1 MGSTSG
7 LIDATETIPAHG
19 AGAGLTTPA
28 GTHRPR
34 STPTS
39 PMATTAEHRSTSG
52 GRAHRLRSGAHQR
65 ARWIVTAVAIALTAL
80 ALGLAA
86 PAVAKVTHDS
96 GGAAHHTASRVVHAQ
111 SHTPSG
117 GTVRSTVPS
126 RSTERPAANAS
137 ANEPTTIASYP
148 GHDKCKKSKAGRGYP
163 PWCTDPSAGWMSS
176 SLHKAEQPHQHTRP
190 VGLTGFEP
198 ATTWPQAGRSPNLTV
213 LQ

>member
-1 MGSTSG
+1 MPSTPG

-19 AGAGLTTPA
+19 AGAGLTTPT

-39 PMATTAEHRSTSG
+39 SMATIAEHRSTSG
-52 GRAHRLRSGAHQR
+52 GRAHRLPSAAHQR
-65 ARWIVTAVAIALTAL
+65 ARWIVAATIGLTAL

-86 PAVAKVTHDS
+86 PAVAKVPHGS
-96 GGAAHHTASRVVHAQ
+96 GGTAHHIASKVVHAQ
-111 SHTPSG
+111 SHPPSG
-117 GTVRSTVPS
+117 ATVRSTVPS
-126 RSTERPAANAS
+126 RSTERPAANSS
-137 ANEPTTIASYP
+137 ANEPTTIASYA

-190 VGLTGFEP
+190 VGPTGFEP
-198 ATTWPQAGRSPNLTV
+198 ATSRPPAGHARI
-213 LQ
+213 